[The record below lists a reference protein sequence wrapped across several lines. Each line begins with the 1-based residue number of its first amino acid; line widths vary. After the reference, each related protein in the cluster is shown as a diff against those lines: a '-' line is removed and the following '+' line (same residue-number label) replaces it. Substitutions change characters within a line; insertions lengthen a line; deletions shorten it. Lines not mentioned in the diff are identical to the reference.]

1 MNHQKKNYHICV
13 IDIGSPKLGNIGWCL
28 LDTQLEKK
36 YTGSDLDKLF
46 PLLPPLIKSQGLI
59 LGLEAPL
66 FVPIRQDIL
75 LATKGRKGEKR
86 RPWSAGAGAQVLAMN
101 LPIMVYIFSKI
112 QSFSSGI
119 RYSLNEKTF
128 SFAPG
133 EIMIFEALVSGG
145 DKGESHINDAEIMAT
160 SCLSYAKLGRLPL
173 SILEVEDDISY
184 FNLAAAALLRCNLS
198 NSIPDL
204 QEYCPIYKPDTL
216 FTCVN

>member
-1 MNHQKKNYHICV
+1 MNHQKKKYHICV

-36 YTGSDLDKLF
+36 YTGSDLDALF
-46 PLLPPLIKSQGLI
+46 PLLPALIKNQGLI

-66 FVPIRQDIL
+66 FVPIRQDL
-75 LATKGRKGEKR
+75 FLATKGRRGEKG

-112 QSFSSGI
+112 HSSSGQI
-119 RYSLNEKTF
+119 RYCLNEKTF
-128 SFAPG
+128 SFSSG

-145 DKGESHINDAEIMAT
+145 DKGKNHIQDAEIMAA
-160 SCLSYAKLGRLPL
+160 SCLSYAKSGRLPL
-173 SILEVEDDISY
+173 SILEIEEEISY
-184 FNLAAAALLRCNLS
+184 FNLAAAALLRCHLS
-198 NSIPDL
+198 DSIPDL

-216 FTCVN
+216 

>member
-28 LDTQLEKK
+28 LDTQLDKK
-36 YTGSDLDKLF
+36 YTGSDLDELF
-46 PLLPPLIKSQGLI
+46 PLLPPMIKSQGLI

-112 QSFSSGI
+112 RSFSGQI

-128 SFAPG
+128 SFSPD

-145 DKGESHINDAEIMAT
+145 DKGDTHINDAEIMAT
-160 SCLSYAKLGRLPL
+160 NCLIHAKSGRLPA
-173 SILEVEDDISY
+173 SILEIEEDTSY
-184 FNLAAAALLRCNLS
+184 FNLAAAALLRCSLS
-198 NSIPDL
+198 DSISDL
-204 QEYCPIYKPDTL
+204 EEYCPIYKPDTL
-216 FTCVN
+216 

>member
-1 MNHQKKNYHICV
+1 MNNQKKNYHICV

-36 YTGSDLDKLF
+36 YTGSDLDTLF
-46 PLLPPLIKSQGLI
+46 PLLPPIIKSQGLV

-66 FVPIRQDIL
+66 FVPIRQNIL
-75 LATKGRKGEKR
+75 LATKGRRGEKR

-112 QSFSSGI
+112 HLFSGQI
-119 RYSLNEKTF
+119 RYCLNEKTF
-128 SFAPG
+128 SFAPN

-145 DKGESHINDAEIMAT
+145 DKGESHINDAEIMAN
-160 SCLSYAKLGRLPL
+160 SCLIHANSGKLPT
-173 SILEVEDDISY
+173 SILEIEEDTSY

-198 NSIPDL
+198 DSIPDL

-216 FTCVN
+216 

>member
-1 MNHQKKNYHICV
+1 MKHQKKNYHICV

-36 YTGSDLDKLF
+36 YTGSDLDELF
-46 PLLPPLIKSQGLI
+46 PLLPPIIKSQGLI

-75 LATKGRKGEKR
+75 LATRGRRGEKR

-112 QSFSSGI
+112 HFYLGQI
-119 RYSLNEKTF
+119 RFCLNEKTF
-128 SFAPG
+128 SFAPD
-133 EIMIFEALVSGG
+133 EIMIFEALVSGS
-145 DKGESHINDAEIMAT
+145 DKGENHINDAEIMAT
-160 SCLSYAKLGRLPL
+160 SCLIHAKSGRLPT
-173 SILEVEDDISY
+173 SILEIEEDTSY

-198 NSIPDL
+198 DSIPDL
-204 QEYCPIYKPDTL
+204 EEYCPIYKPDTL
-216 FTCVN
+216 